1 MTPRNCIAALFLAS
15 TTLLA
20 SCKSSRPAPEATQ
33 DEAATPGASNPSA
46 PPPAPKPLSFTG
58 TYEAAPATMFI
69 PREGDVPN
77 AIEWAGTKFR
87 SDDAGVGRG
96 AGTLKL
102 AVDDSGRVHGEG
114 AGSLGTF
121 SVSGVKNGDRIAA
134 TFRGAGADALF
145 GTFDVT
151 VRGTEAKG
159 EGRASDGNA
168 YVVRSIAIVMKAD

>member
-1 MTPRNCIAALFLAS
+1 MKPRNCIAALFFAS
-15 TTLLA
+15 TSLLA
-20 SCKSSRPAPEATQ
+20 SCKSSRPTPEAAQ
-33 DEAATPGASNPSA
+33 DTAAAPGASDPSA

-87 SDDAGVGRG
+87 GDDAGVGRG

-102 AVDDSGRVHGEG
+102 AVDDSGRVQGEG
-114 AGSLGTF
+114 SGSLGAFT
-121 SVSGVKNGDRIAA
+121 VSGMKNGDRVAA
-134 TFRGAGADALF
+134 TFRGAGSDALF
-145 GTFDVT
+145 GTFDLKVH
-151 VRGTEAKG
+151 GGEAKG

-168 YVVRSIAIVMKAD
+168 YVVRSITIVMKAD